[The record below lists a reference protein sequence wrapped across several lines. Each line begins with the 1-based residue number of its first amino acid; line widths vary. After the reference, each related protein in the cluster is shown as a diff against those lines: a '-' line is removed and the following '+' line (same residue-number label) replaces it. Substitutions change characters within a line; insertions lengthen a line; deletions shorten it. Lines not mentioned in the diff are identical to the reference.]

1 MRLPEEC
8 VYKMN
13 ETIKKI
19 NELAYNSGR
28 FYQSQETG
36 FLHLSYHLLSDEVA
50 HAIPLLENVLFALS
64 LLRLKTQE
72 SVLEAKVILDKLLHF
87 QTDSGNFPVYIHEYP
102 LCRSYYIGAD
112 LLPAFHWI
120 LFHFGHILGEQ
131 LKKRIQDASHKLL
144 KFNLDMMKEHK
155 ASSIIKLKLA
165 ASASALGNEEMGQL
179 LLQSLDIDNE
189 LFWHIPE
196 QLGEALI
203 AMQMLGKLPKEK
215 LLKTWH
221 PELNCYIGPAIKEH
235 HLAISKELTLYDLY
249 MAAFTQHFPERNSK
263 PSIFHLKGAMIQ
275 PEEGFVK
282 ETTYPSIL
290 EGKVEDTNY
299 SMVQEKNF
307 AYSFIELNENLH
319 SKGFHPF
326 YFIWG
331 KNQFQR
337 TCVMQG
343 GNIESIAFE
352 KKENAIILHI
362 DLHSSYDIDERDAS
376 KEICFYTEVD
386 TRSSILVDNQKST
399 TFLLDQNV
407 LLQNPEMNV
416 SFTFSLEKGEGSFK
430 GHIMRANRPSQKH
443 NALKDR
449 FAAYD
454 WQIALRTL
462 KRSASCKIKV
472 TITYESLA

>member
-1 MRLPEEC
+1 
-8 VYKMN
+8 MN

-36 FLHLSYHLLSDEVA
+36 FLHLNYHLPDDEIA
-50 HAIPLLENVLFALS
+50 HSIPLLENVLFALS
-64 LLRLKTQE
+64 LLRMKTQE
-72 SVLEAKVILDKLLHF
+72 SVLEAKVILDKILHF
-87 QTDSGNFPVYIHEYP
+87 QTESGNFPVYIHEYP

-120 LFHFGHILGEQ
+120 LSHFGHILGEQ
-131 LKKRIQDASHKLL
+131 LKKRIQDAAYKLL
-144 KFNLDMMKEHK
+144 TINLAMLQEHK

-165 ASASALGNEEMGQL
+165 AAASSFGNNEVSSA
-179 LLQSLDIDNE
+179 LLQSLDLENE

-203 AMQMLGKLPKEK
+203 AMQMLDKLPKDK

-221 PELNCYIGPAIKEH
+221 PELNCYTGPAIKEH
-235 HLAISKELTLYDLY
+235 HLIARKEFTLYDLY
-249 MAAFTQHFPERNSK
+249 MAAFTQHFPERNPK

-275 PEEGFVK
+275 PEEKFIK
-282 ETTYPSIL
+282 ETAYPHIL
-290 EGKVEDTNY
+290 EGKLEDTNY
-299 SMVQEKNF
+299 SMVQERNF

-319 SKGFHPF
+319 TKGFHPF

-331 KNQFQR
+331 KNHFQR

-343 GNIESIAFE
+343 GNIQAIAFE
-352 KKENAIILHI
+352 KRENAIILHI
-362 DLHSSYDIDERDAS
+362 DLHSSYDIDEREAS

-386 TRSSILVDNQKST
+386 SKSSIFVDHQKST

-407 LLQNPEMNV
+407 MLQNPDMNV

-430 GHIMRANRPSQKH
+430 GHIMRANRPSQK
-443 NALKDR
+443 NSALKDR

-462 KRSASCKIKV
+462 KRSATCQIKV
-472 TITYESLA
+472 TIAYEALD